1 MENFCF
7 IESVFFDPNR
17 IPPSLYTTVL
27 SRPILKYII
36 LLSALIEMNI
46 QLTNHTNSILVEITV
61 FKRLILDIKVFS
73 SELCHRVFI
82 ESVKCVIDSK
92 NLRTLS
98 ECTSI
103 LVNFFHFK
111 FLILKFT
118 YSYMYSHSVVFR
130 LNENKNTY
138 IYRIIYTYYLTKI

>member
-1 MENFCF
+1 
-7 IESVFFDPNR
+7 
-17 IPPSLYTTVL
+17 
-27 SRPILKYII
+27 
-36 LLSALIEMNI
+36 MNI